1 MKLHKNPIIKIIAN
15 ILWVILGGFWTALA
29 WAALACLLCIT
40 IVGIPFGLQ
49 CFKAAR
55 LTFFPYGKKVVTN
68 YDKHPIANMLWAMLL
83 GWEIAVA
90 YFVFGIVNCVTVI
103 GIPHGIQCF
112 KLMKLAF
119 IPFGAS
125 IQK

>member
-1 MKLHKNPIIKIIAN
+1 MKKRKHSVIKIIAN

-29 WAALACLLCIT
+29 WAFLGCLLCIT
-40 IVGIPFGLQ
+40 IIGIPLGVQ

-68 YDKHPIANMLWAMLL
+68 YDKHPIANMLWAMLI

-90 YFVFGIVNCVTVI
+90 YFVLGIINCITII
-103 GIPHGIQCF
+103 GIPHGLQCF

-119 IPFGAS
+119 IPFGA
-125 IQK
+125 IIVK